1 MNIRELLQI
10 EIWGK
15 RTTRKILV
23 VFGIVFA
30 IAVVGFGALY
40 LVEVNWLTRGE
51 RSAAKAALVQIDAL
65 QDAGPLSDE
74 EFKVRQDQAD
84 AKVQAAKDVA
94 KTLKD
99 DSTQEMLFWYLAGVE
114 LERSKIQNK
123 KRTEELV
130 QQGRTRRRN
139 TNEENEKKI
148 DALLSDLKHAGR
160 AALHKEL
167 D

>member
-1 MNIRELLQI
+1 
-10 EIWGK
+10 
-15 RTTRKILV
+15 
-23 VFGIVFA
+23 
-30 IAVVGFGALY
+30 
-40 LVEVNWLTRGE
+40 
-51 RSAAKAALVQIDAL
+51 
-65 QDAGPLSDE
+65 
-74 EFKVRQDQAD
+74 
-84 AKVQAAKDVA
+84 
-94 KTLKD
+94 
-99 DSTQEMLFWYLAGVE
+99 

-148 DALLSDLKHAGR
+148 DALLSDLRHAGR